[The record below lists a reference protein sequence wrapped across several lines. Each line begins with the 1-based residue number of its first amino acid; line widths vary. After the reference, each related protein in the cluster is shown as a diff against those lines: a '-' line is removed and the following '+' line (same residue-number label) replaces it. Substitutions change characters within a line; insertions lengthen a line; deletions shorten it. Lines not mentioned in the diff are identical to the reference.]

1 MRITCSL
8 LQLSVALGGAGLNW
22 YLFGWQPVAI
32 TTATGV
38 IYQAGQ
44 RVPTGERER

>member
-38 IYQAGQ
+38 IAMFFGALAQ
-44 RVPTGERER
+44 RLR